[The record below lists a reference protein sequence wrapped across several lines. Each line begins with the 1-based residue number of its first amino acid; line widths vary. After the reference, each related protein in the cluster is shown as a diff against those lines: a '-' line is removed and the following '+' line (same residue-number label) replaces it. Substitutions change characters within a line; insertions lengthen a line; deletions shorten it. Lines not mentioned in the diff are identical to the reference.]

1 MHEYDVRERGRDL
14 KDADRALILL
24 HGRGA
29 AAENILPLADYFAAE
44 SWYVAAPQ
52 ATDFRWYP
60 HSFLMPV
67 SRNEPWLSSAIDYVK
82 KIIDNISR
90 YIPAENIYLMG
101 FSQGA
106 CLSAEIAARFATKY
120 GGVAAFTGG
129 LIGETVDGEKYRG
142 DFRGTKIYISNG
154 DNDPHIPLIR
164 SEETLKQLEK
174 MGADARLDV
183 FPGRDHAIIPEEI
196 EKAKDFLS
204 ST

>member
-164 SEETLKQLEK
+164 SEETLKQLK
-174 MGADARLDV
+174 NMGADARLDI
-183 FPGRDHAIIPEEI
+183 FPGRDHTIIPEEI
-196 EKAKDFLS
+196 EKAKDFLLS
-204 ST
+204 R